1 MASSKQRRYDP
12 TNPKDMR
19 CPSKWKW
26 TPSQQAMTCDDTAK
40 GRVNHEV
47 NRSRSLR
54 CVCHSCDWPS
64 CPQACGEM
72 KGVRRHERAE
82 GAQWVGWV
90 HTTGVGVAV
99 GVPSPPPANYTGHDR
114 TGWHMVPPCSLR
126 ATTIWYRVVLARRTA
141 KAAE

>member
-1 MASSKQRRYDP
+1 
-12 TNPKDMR
+12 
-19 CPSKWKW
+19 
-26 TPSQQAMTCDDTAK
+26 MTCDDTAK

-47 NRSRSLR
+47 SGSRSLR
-54 CVCHSCDWPS
+54 CVCHSCDWLS
-64 CPQACGEM
+64 CPPACGEM

-114 TGWHMVPPCSLR
+114 TG
-126 ATTIWYRVVLARRTA
+126 
-141 KAAE
+141 